1 MTPLELYEQFLA
13 RLKVIK
19 SGLEHKSKW
28 NQELG
33 ETFLDKY
40 IKDYEDKIDEIL
52 NNK

>member
-1 MTPLELYEQFLA
+1 MTTLELYEQFLA
-13 RLKVIK
+13 RLKIIK

-40 IKDYEDKIDEIL
+40 IKDYENEIDKIL